1 MINNKILDQLS
12 AITAEERKILNGNE
26 TIDRGLYMTTENNV
40 INSKKLLD
48 EGKLITIRP
57 HTRFIH
63 FPKHTHDYIEVVY
76 MCKGETIHIVNN
88 SEIRLC
94 EGELL
99 FLGKKST
106 HEIMKAGKDDIA
118 VNFIILPQFFDT
130 TLKMIEDEESPLR
143 RFILGALKSESDS
156 PGYLYF
162 KVSTVLPVQNLVE
175 NLLYTLIS
183 NTSNKRRIN
192 QTTMGLLILQLLNCT
207 DKLSHENKHD
217 AFLSDV
223 FRYIE
228 ENYCEGSLSDLANT
242 LHYDLFRLSRE
253 IKARTG
259 KTYTELLQEKRLSQA
274 AFLLKNTNL
283 KISDISSSIG
293 YENESYF
300 HRIFVSHFG
309 LTPKKFRDCK

>member
-1 MINNKILDQLS
+1 MINAQILDRLS
-12 AITAEERKILNGNE
+12 VITAEEKRFLCGAD
-26 TIDRGLYMTTENNV
+26 TIERELYMASEANI

-57 HTRFIH
+57 HTRFVH
-63 FPKHTHDYIEVVY
+63 FPKHRHDFIEVVY
-76 MCKGETIHIVNN
+76 MCRGKTTHIINGSSVTL
-88 SEIRLC
+88 S

-99 FLGKKST
+99 FLGKET
-106 HEIMKAGKDDIA
+106 EHEILPAGKDDIA

-143 RFILGALKSESDS
+143 RFILGSLKSKNDS

-162 KVSTVLPVQNLVE
+162 KVSGVLPVRNLVE

-192 QTTMGLLILQLLNCT
+192 QTTMGLLIMQLLNCT
-207 DKLSHENKHD
+207 DKLSHENRHD
-217 AFLSDV
+217 AFLGDV

-228 ENYCEGSLSDLANT
+228 ENYYDGSLSDLANL
-242 LHYDLFRLSRE
+242 LHCDLFRLSRE

-283 KISDISSSIG
+283 KISDISSSVG

-300 HRIFVSHFG
+300 HRIFVSRFG
-309 LTPKKFRDCK
+309 LTPKKYRDSK